1 MFCIITRWVQQQK
14 ERRNSTQIRQL
25 RTRKSEDAIFFFLFL
40 FFFFFLLL
48 QGGLEQF
55 KQGKAH
61 RTPLNFILHTH
72 TVLHA
77 CYVVME
83 IINDCVIKKG
93 NSSRGCSFSWGLL
106 LSSFFFLSLRAQL
119 INRLSACA
127 ECVEQV
133 FSRSLFRYARALCAF
148 SSFFLSRPQK
158 LSKFNFRVS

>member
-1 MFCIITRWVQQQK
+1 MQFSSSCSSFSCSCCCSR
-14 ERRNSTQIRQL
+14 
-25 RTRKSEDAIFFFLFL
+25 
-40 FFFFFLLL
+40 
-48 QGGLEQF
+48 GEQF

-61 RTPLNFILHTH
+61 RTPLNFILHIH

-106 LSSFFFLSLRAQL
+106 LFPFFFLLLRAQL

-133 FSRSLFRYARALCAF
+133 F
-148 SSFFLSRPQK
+148 FFLSLSLSLPLRPRSLCIFLI
-158 LSKFNFRVS
+158 LSVSSRETEQVQLPRLVTFSSNWNPAIFFV